1 MEAEDEGVW
10 LCENSYTLPL
20 GFWVGADFEEQWDVD
35 TGKPADVQ
43 NNLTSALNTEPDVY
57 KRQQQHCPGR
67 RRFCLLL

>member
-43 NNLTSALNTEPDVY
+43 NNLTSALNTEPVLVTVLDTVSDG
-57 KRQQQHCPGR
+57 KK
-67 RRFCLLL
+67 